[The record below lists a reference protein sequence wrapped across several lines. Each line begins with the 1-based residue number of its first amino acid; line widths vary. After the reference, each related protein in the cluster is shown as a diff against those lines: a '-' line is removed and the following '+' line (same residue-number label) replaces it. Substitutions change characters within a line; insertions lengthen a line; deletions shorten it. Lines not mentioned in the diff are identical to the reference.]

1 MAKIINTKIDDG
13 ILIFTFTNN
22 EDEVFSSF
30 KLNPTDINVAA
41 RAEELTEYFEQL
53 KDSIQK
59 VTSGKEMAEL
69 NKQIEDKINY
79 LLGYEASKDLFKE
92 PITATTVFA
101 MVRYSPISFW
111 IRSQKQSRRK
121 LKREKRKCRQQS
133 ISIRRSMQM
142 TAYELPTSLNIS
154 GVDFSIRTDFRA
166 IIDILIAMNDPE
178 LDEQAKAVVMLQIL
192 FEDWQSIPAE
202 RLDEACQKASEFIDC
217 GQSDDNPNHSKPR
230 LMDWEQDGD
239 MIVPAVNKVAGK
251 EIRAVPYMHWW
262 TFFGYF
268 MESGECLFNT
278 VVGIRSKKAKG
289 EKLDK
294 WEKKF
299 YQENKNIIDIK
310 TRLSEEEQA
319 YKDALNE
326 MLNLK

>member
-1 MAKIINTKIDDG
+1 
-13 ILIFTFTNN
+13 
-22 EDEVFSSF
+22 
-30 KLNPTDINVAA
+30 
-41 RAEELTEYFEQL
+41 
-53 KDSIQK
+53 
-59 VTSGKEMAEL
+59 
-69 NKQIEDKINY
+69 
-79 LLGYEASKDLFKE
+79 
-92 PITATTVFA
+92 
-101 MVRYSPISFW
+101 
-111 IRSQKQSRRK
+111 
-121 LKREKRKCRQQS
+121 
-133 ISIRRSMQM
+133 M

-154 GVDFSIRTDFRA
+154 GVDFSIRTDFRK
-166 IIDILIAMNDPE
+166 IIGILIALGNPDFS
-178 LDEQAKAVVMLQIL
+178 DEAKAIIAVQIMY
-192 FEDWQSIPAE
+192 EKWWEIPE
-202 RLDEACQKASEFIDC
+202 ENLSEALQKAYEFIDC
-217 GQSDDNPNHSKPR
+217 GQSDDNPNHPKPR

-251 EIRAVPYMHWW
+251 EIRAVSYMHWW

-289 EKLDK
+289 ERLDK

>member
-1 MAKIINTKIDDG
+1 
-13 ILIFTFTNN
+13 
-22 EDEVFSSF
+22 
-30 KLNPTDINVAA
+30 
-41 RAEELTEYFEQL
+41 
-53 KDSIQK
+53 
-59 VTSGKEMAEL
+59 
-69 NKQIEDKINY
+69 
-79 LLGYEASKDLFKE
+79 
-92 PITATTVFA
+92 
-101 MVRYSPISFW
+101 
-111 IRSQKQSRRK
+111 
-121 LKREKRKCRQQS
+121 
-133 ISIRRSMQM
+133 M

-166 IIDILIAMNDPE
+166 IIDILIAWNDPE

-192 FEDWQSIPAE
+192 YEDWQSIPLE
-202 RLDEACQKASEFIDC
+202 HLVEACQKASEFIDC
-217 GQSDDNPNHSKPR
+217 GQTDNPNKPKPR

-289 EKLDK
+289 EHLDK
-294 WEKKF
+294 LEKKF
-299 YQENKNIIDIK
+299 YQENKNIIDMK

>member
-1 MAKIINTKIDDG
+1 
-13 ILIFTFTNN
+13 
-22 EDEVFSSF
+22 
-30 KLNPTDINVAA
+30 
-41 RAEELTEYFEQL
+41 
-53 KDSIQK
+53 
-59 VTSGKEMAEL
+59 
-69 NKQIEDKINY
+69 
-79 LLGYEASKDLFKE
+79 
-92 PITATTVFA
+92 
-101 MVRYSPISFW
+101 
-111 IRSQKQSRRK
+111 
-121 LKREKRKCRQQS
+121 
-133 ISIRRSMQM
+133 M
-142 TAYELPTSLNIS
+142 TAYELPASLNIS
-154 GVDFSIRTDFRA
+154 GVDFSIRTDFRV

-202 RLDEACQKASEFIDC
+202 HLDEACQKASEFIDC
-217 GQSDDNPNHSKPR
+217 GQSDDNLNHPKPQ

-239 MIVPAVNKVAGK
+239 MIIPAVNKVTHK
-251 EIRAVPYMHWW
+251 EVRSVPYMHWW

-289 EKLDK
+289 ERLDK

-319 YKDALNE
+319 YKDKLNE

>member
-1 MAKIINTKIDDG
+1 M
-13 ILIFTFTNN
+13 
-22 EDEVFSSF
+22 
-30 KLNPTDINVAA
+30 
-41 RAEELTEYFEQL
+41 R
-53 KDSIQK
+53 
-59 VTSGKEMAEL
+59 
-69 NKQIEDKINY
+69 
-79 LLGYEASKDLFKE
+79 
-92 PITATTVFA
+92 
-101 MVRYSPISFW
+101 
-111 IRSQKQSRRK
+111 
-121 LKREKRKCRQQS
+121 
-133 ISIRRSMQM
+133 
-142 TAYELPTSLNIS
+142 AYELPTSLNIN
-154 GVDFSIRTDFRA
+154 GVAYTIRTDFRA

-178 LDEQAKAVVMLQIL
+178 LDKQAKAVVMLQIL
-192 FEDWQSIPAE
+192 FEDWQSIPPE
-202 RLDEACQKASEFIDC
+202 CLEKASEFIDC
-217 GQSDDNPNHSKPR
+217 GQLDDDPNKPKPR

-239 MIVPAVNKVAGK
+239 MIVPAVNKVTGK
-251 EIRAVPYMHWW
+251 EIRSVPYMHWW

>member
-1 MAKIINTKIDDG
+1 M
-13 ILIFTFTNN
+13 
-22 EDEVFSSF
+22 
-30 KLNPTDINVAA
+30 
-41 RAEELTEYFEQL
+41 R
-53 KDSIQK
+53 
-59 VTSGKEMAEL
+59 
-69 NKQIEDKINY
+69 
-79 LLGYEASKDLFKE
+79 
-92 PITATTVFA
+92 
-101 MVRYSPISFW
+101 
-111 IRSQKQSRRK
+111 
-121 LKREKRKCRQQS
+121 
-133 ISIRRSMQM
+133 
-142 TAYELPTSLNIS
+142 AYELPTSLNIN
-154 GVDFSIRTDFRA
+154 GVVYTIRTDFRA
-166 IIDILIAMNDPE
+166 IIDILIAMNDPD
-178 LDEQAKAVVMLQIL
+178 LAQQAKTFIMLQIL
-192 FEDWQSIPAE
+192 YEEWQNIPFED
-202 RLDEACQKASEFIDC
+202 LTEACQKACDFIDC
-217 GQSDDNPNHSKPR
+217 GQVDDPNKPKPR

-278 VVGIRSKKAKG
+278 VVGIRSKKSKG
-289 EKLDK
+289 ERLDK